1 MLQEG
6 IKPEIDLRPMLKKI
20 CLWIFFLSASASFA
34 QSSGDYRTIPDF
46 SPILETEGV
55 GYWSNLAV
63 WQRYNGTTWV
73 AATIEDGYPGENA
86 VPAVV
91 TINLG
96 AIILLDVS
104 VHLGSLYCNGEFAS
118 DYSDVDLIIDVELEI
133 GSNAYF
139 SFPSEDGDLLINGS
153 VENAGFFS
161 RDNNYSSGTTTFIG
175 QFVNQSTG
183 LFSSYVEDD
192 GQVVFQGGIVN
203 NGPFYAGGVTF
214 NTNNQTISGSSQVS
228 FSNSVFLD
236 NVTVTNNNTA
246 AVFITNTGSA
256 ALTGS
261 GAATWTQGPNSTL
274 NYSGT
279 TITNITLNASNS
291 GNTINYNCDSDNQTI
306 YNPSAS
312 TYFHLILSGAFS
324 LTKTLSA
331 NTIVSGN
338 LSIQDA
344 IFSVGTFDLS
354 VAGNWSNGNSFDS
367 DPFVGG
373 TQTVTFN
380 GTTSVTGTTRFNNVT
395 VASGGTLNGPAN
407 LTLSGNFVVN
417 GSFNPGFGRV
427 TFNGT
432 ANQSLNRTAGS
443 SGTVD
448 LFDVTINKASGTF
461 SVQATIP
468 NTIFRVQNE
477 FAISQ
482 AGSSNP
488 DIDFDGSGA
497 GIFVL
502 GSTSTR
508 TAKVTAVPSGTQI
521 DGNLTVERF
530 VENSD
535 GVRAYRYFASPV
547 AGATVADWLGEI
559 QITGTFSNPSSG
571 AGIPNPNAPSMYRWI
586 ETNGGLAANRY
597 SAYPNN
603 ISLPASS
610 FTLTN
615 GTGYAVFVRDTGS
628 PTLTTRGTLV
638 SGNVNVNLTI
648 TGTGVN
654 AAGFNLVG
662 NPYPAPVDWDLVSL
676 PGNVSPIISLIDNVS
691 NGGLGSGQFVYYT
704 QGGPQVGTFDGIIG
718 SSQAFWVETSANT
731 SLAFSESD
739 KASDINPV
747 IVREAQNRI
756 ANLLR
761 INVEGNGRKDETV
774 VYFKEDATDGYD
786 IGFDA
791 RKRENTY
798 INLFSYVEGE
808 SITKYAI
815 NALSGIACSREIVI
829 GFEKFTEGTYTFNFS
844 ELESFDEPYTFSLI
858 DNFTG
863 TSVPVNGQP
872 YAFQITSDPASNG
885 TKRFKIIISEEEI
898 NSALTVQGDQKCD
911 ADNLQIT
918 VDATQS
924 DVSYQPYYNGVAAG
938 DVIQGNGGAL
948 VLNLHDD
955 IFTAGIFEVA
965 VKAFDDC
972 AEVFLAQKAP
982 VEVFEYNEAVIE
994 TDGNRLISNYATGN
1008 QWFLNG
1014 VQIADATEQ
1023 YYDATESGLY
1033 SLQVITGECITTTDL
1048 QFLVTAAE
1056 EPVSNIIQVYP
1067 NPFKDRI
1074 RIEVKSNEPA
1084 HVSVYDARGTKIMEK
1099 LLDGKAPTKEGEFE
1113 FSENPS
1119 GLYLFRV
1126 QRDGGIYQVKIIK
1139 K

>member
-1 MLQEG
+1 
-6 IKPEIDLRPMLKKI
+6 MLKKI
-20 CLWIFFLSASASFA
+20 FLWIFFLNASSGFA
-34 QSSGDYRTIPDF
+34 QSVGDYRTSPD
-46 SPILETEGV
+46 IENQGLY
-55 GYWSNLAV
+55 YWSDLAT
-63 WQRYNGTTWV
+63 WQRYNGIGWAEPT
-73 AATIEDGYPGENA
+73 AMQGYPGEFS

-91 TINLG
+91 TLRTDTWVEMNVSVSLGALLIEDNVEFSTDYSEINLT
-96 AIILLDVS
+96 I
-104 VHLGSLYCNGEFAS
+104 NGT
-118 DYSDVDLIIDVELEI
+118 LEI
-133 GSNAYF
+133 GSN
-139 SFPSEDGDLLINGS
+139 SFFAFNTEDGDLMVDGSSDNSGFLSIDNFNGITTFTGL
-153 VENAGFFS
+153 VTNTGFFS
-161 RDNNYSSGTTTFIG
+161 STIDNYSQLIFQDGISNSGVFNIGGATF
-175 QFVNQSTG
+175 
-183 LFSSYVEDD
+183 D
-192 GQVVFQGGIVN
+192 
-203 NGPFYAGGVTF
+203 
-214 NTNNQTISGSSQVS
+214 TNNQTISGTSQIS
-228 FSNSVFLD
+228 FASTVNLN
-236 NVTVTNNNTA
+236 NVTVTNSNSA
-246 AVFITNTGSA
+246 AVNITNTGTA
-256 ALTGS
+256 ALTGT
-261 GAATWTQGPNSTL
+261 GAAAWTQGINSTL
-274 NYSGT
+274 RYSGS
-279 TITNITLNASNS
+279 TITNITLNASSS
-291 GNTINYNCDSDNQTI
+291 GNTVNYNSDSNHQTI

-312 TYFHLILSGAFS
+312 TYFHLTLSGAYS

-331 NTIVSGN
+331 NTTVSGN

-344 IFSVGTFDLS
+344 IFSVGTFNLS
-354 VAGNWSNGNSFDS
+354 VAGNWSNSNSFDS

-380 GTTSVTGTTRFNNVT
+380 GTTSVAGTTQFNNIT
-395 VASGGTLNGPAN
+395 VASGGTLNGPAD

-417 GSFNPGFGRV
+417 GTFNAGSGRV

-432 ANQSLNRTAGS
+432 ANQSLDRTAGS
-443 SGTVD
+443 SGTVN
-448 LFDVTINKASGTF
+448 LFDATVDKTSGTF

-477 FAISQ
+477 FTISQ

-497 GIFVL
+497 GTFVL

-508 TAKVTAVPSGTQI
+508 TAKITAVPSGTQI
-521 DGNLTVERF
+521 VGDLTVERF

-535 GVRAYRYFASPV
+535 GARAYRYFTSPV

-559 QITGTFSNPSSG
+559 NITGTFSNPSSG
-571 AGIPNPNAPSMYRWI
+571 VGIPNPNTPSMYRWI

-610 FTLTN
+610 FPLTN

-628 PTLTTRGTLV
+628 PTLTTRGTLL

-648 TGTGVN
+648 TGTEVN
-654 AAGFNLVG
+654 AAGFNLIG
-662 NPYPAPVDWDLVSL
+662 NPYPAPIDWDLVSL
-676 PGNVSPIISLIDNVS
+676 PGGVSPIISLLDNVS

-704 QGGPQVGTFDGIIG
+704 RGGLQVGAFDGIIG
-718 SSQAFWVETSANT
+718 SGQAFWVETSANT
-731 SLAFSESD
+731 SLTFSEAN

-747 IVREAQNRI
+747 IVRETQNWI

-774 VYFKEDATDGYD
+774 LYFKQDATDGYD

-798 INLFSYVEGE
+798 INLFSYVEDE

-815 NALSGIACSREIVI
+815 NAMSGIACSREILI
-829 GFEKFTEGTYTFNFS
+829 GLEKFTEGTYTFNFS
-844 ELESFDEPYTFSLI
+844 EMESFEEPCTFTLI
-858 DNFTG
+858 DNFTD

-872 YAFQITSDPASNG
+872 YAFQVTTDPASNG
-885 TKRFKIIISEEEI
+885 TKRFKIIIGEEEI

-911 ADNLQIT
+911 ADNLQVT
-918 VDATQS
+918 VNATQTN
-924 DVSYQPYYNGVAAG
+924 VSYQPYYNGVAAG
-938 DVIQGNGGAL
+938 DVIPGNGGAL
-948 VLNLHDD
+948 VLNLHHD

-965 VKAFDDC
+965 VKAFNDC
-972 AEVFLAQKAP
+972 AEVFLSQKAP

-1014 VQIADATEQ
+1014 VQITGATEQ

-1033 SLQVITGECITTTDL
+1033 SLQVTTGECDTTTDL
-1048 QFLVTAAE
+1048 QFVVTVAE
-1056 EPVSNIIQVYP
+1056 EPIGNIIQVYP
-1067 NPFKDRI
+1067 NPFKDGI

-1084 HVSVYDARGTKIMEK
+1084 HVSVFDARGTKILEQ
-1099 LLDGKAPTKEGEFE
+1099 LLDGKAPTKEGELD
-1113 FSENPS
+1113 FSNNPS
-1119 GLYLFRV
+1119 GLYLLRV
-1126 QRDGGIYQVKIIK
+1126 QRDGRIYQVKLIK